1 MAVLHLELDIDSDVH
16 PELHAALAAIRR
28 DGAREEKVR
37 QLAATGLIWEVVRLH
52 GPGFVDAAPERPG
65 APPPSVVTDLPGLE
79 PAGAVVDAGT
89 AADHPPVI
97 PEDVPMLVD
106 VVPEDF
112 FEAIPTGAGGLALG
126 ERASSDASLADA
138 GGGAA
143 TAEPVAPRRSARMR
157 RMKESGL
164 FQTG

>member
-112 FEAIPTGAGGLALG
+112 FEAIPTGAGGLDDRGRTNPDAVLPEALPTPG
-126 ERASSDASLADA
+126 E
-138 GGGAA
+138 
-143 TAEPVAPRRSARMR
+143 AEAVAPRRSARMR

-164 FQTG
+164 FQNG